1 MGIKGFEF
9 NVQNSSSKKKK
20 KKKNTH
26 FYVQKSSSMLLYTLN
41 EQLDVKQL
49 DGVCHVPF

>member
-1 MGIKGFEF
+1 MFKIHL
-9 NVQNSSSKKKK
+9 VKK
-20 KKKNTH
+20 KKKNH
-26 FYVQKSSSMLLYTLN
+26 FYVQKSSSMLLYTLI

>member
-9 NVQNSSSKKKK
+9 NVQNSSSKKK
-20 KKKNTH
+20 TH
-26 FYVQKSSSMLLYTLN
+26 FYVQKSSSMLLYTLI